1 MFFGKK
7 TAKTATAEQAQPQTP
22 TAEPQEQCMQHTLL
36 EINELLKHITSLDYV
51 RDMIANARAQARR
64 VEGAAAVGEEIASS
78 TQHIAEYVQ
87 ESHLHVQSTADDTQ
101 ESLRR
106 MDSTFAKLKSD
117 IGHLSIVDHS
127 MTEVVEE
134 TVKIREIINVI
145 KKVADQ
151 TNLLS
156 LNASIEAARAGTQGK
171 GFAVVSEEIKKLA
184 QTTTEQLGSINR
196 IVEGLERK
204 IQDASGQMTAVT
216 GKFRESQQ
224 AIDDVSEN
232 MAQMEQQINQSMDYV
247 SQCLSAILADTEE
260 QTRAT
265 HALSSDL
272 QSISDK
278 SEYLRQEADRTGQAF
293 FDISQR
299 LDALRMQAISC
310 GMTLTP
316 PIMAALSITDHL
328 MWKWRIYN
336 MLLGYH
342 KFDLSKVTDHHSC
355 RLGKWLDTLDPK
367 DPTVSQY
374 LKRIA
379 APHEKVH
386 RASHQ
391 AIEAYQHKD
400 IQQSETLLGEVEAQ
414 SKLVV
419 AILEEMGKAL

>member
-7 TAKTATAEQAQPQTP
+7 TTKIAAAEQAQPQMQ
-22 TAEPQEQCMQHTLL
+22 AAAPQEQCMQHTLL
-36 EINELLKHITSLDYV
+36 EINTLLKHMTSLDYV
-51 RDMIANARAQARR
+51 RCMIENARLQASR
-64 VEGAAAVGEEIASS
+64 VEGAAAVGEEIAAS
-78 TQHIAEYVQ
+78 TQHIADYVQ
-87 ESHLHVQSTADDTQ
+87 ESHLRMQNATGDTQ

-106 MDSTFAKLKSD
+106 MDSTFSKLKSD
-117 IGHLSIVDHS
+117 IGHLAIVDHS
-127 MTEVVEE
+127 MSEVAEE
-134 TVKIREIINVI
+134 TVKIREIVNVI

-156 LNASIEAARAGTQGK
+156 LNASIEAARAGTAGK

-196 IVEGLERK
+196 VVEGLERK
-204 IQDASGQMTAVT
+204 IQDASQQMSTVT

-224 AIDDVSEN
+224 AIDDASES
-232 MAQMEQQINQSMDYV
+232 MGQMEQQINQSLDYI

-260 QTRAT
+260 QARAT

-278 SEYLRQEADRTGQAF
+278 SEYLRQEADHTGQAF

-299 LDALRMQAISC
+299 LDALRMQALSC

-316 PIMAALSITDHL
+316 SIMTALSITDHM

-342 KFDLSKVTDHHSC
+342 KFDLSKIADHHSC
-355 RLGKWLDTLDPK
+355 RLGKWLDTLDPN
-367 DPTVSQY
+367 DPTVAQY

-391 AIEAYQHKD
+391 AIEAYQHKNT
-400 IQQSETLLGEVEAQ
+400 QQAETLLAEVEAQ